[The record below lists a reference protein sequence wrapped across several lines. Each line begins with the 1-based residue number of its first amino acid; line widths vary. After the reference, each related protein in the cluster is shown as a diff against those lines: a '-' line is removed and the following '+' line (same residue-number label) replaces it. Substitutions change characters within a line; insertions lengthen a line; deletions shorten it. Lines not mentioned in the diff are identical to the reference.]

1 MKQYIFLDLAE
12 EVLQKV
18 NITLSPTEILEVSK
32 K

>member
-18 NITLSPTEILEVSK
+18 NIPLSPTEILEVYK